1 MVQLYLYQVMLIGT
15 VIMVR
20 NIGSSVRSVMFV
32 PVNAGRSGAY
42 NYTRT
47 VSVSNM

>member
-1 MVQLYLYQVMLIGT
+1 MLIGT